1 MAGMSNACQPTH
13 SIDSLHR
20 TIADMADE
28 IKRLKE
34 QLHLATRKQ
43 FGKQSEAFSPDQGL
57 LFTTD
62 DVEIIT
68 TDLDEE
74 DETSNP
80 PKSNRSPTR
89 QSVMVKKGTPVERRE
104 LDLDDADKQCDC
116 CGGELHKIGEDCS
129 YQLEYIPAQTKVIET
144 ARPKYGCRDCE
155 TGIKQRPVP
164 ASPIPR
170 SMATPSILSYLII
183 SKYLDHQPLNR
194 IERILSRHG
203 IRLPRSTQ
211 CDWLMACAKLLK
223 PLVVSMR
230 TELLQSPQVFTDD
243 TILPL
248 QNDIKGRDRTIQSRM
263 WVYATQERTG
273 PPMVL
278 YDFTRTRQKEGPHAF
293 MKGYKGYVQA
303 DAYAGYDGLYAQGAK
318 EVACMAHLRR
328 KFFEVYE
335 QEKTPGPAHEVLA
348 QIAQLYKLEKRI
360 KHLSHKKR
368 KKQRRLHAKPLLK
381 RLRRWLERE
390 QLYRLPKGKLAKA
403 IGYALNHWAAFERYC
418 EAGYLEID
426 NNFSERQMKP
436 IALGRKNYLTT
447 GSERGGAAA
456 AVFYSLVESAKIN
469 QLNVYDY
476 LVDVLSKIPNR
487 SDEEL
492 SDLLP
497 YIWQSK
503 KEQA

>member
-1 MAGMSNACQPTH
+1 MAGMLTNSQPSNSVDA
-13 SIDSLHR
+13 LHR
-20 TIADMADE
+20 RIADMAEE
-28 IKRLKE
+28 IKWLKE

-62 DVEIIT
+62 DIEIVT
-68 TDLDEE
+68 TDIDEDEE
-74 DETSNP
+74 ATQHPERKKTQ
-80 PKSNRSPTR
+80 TR
-89 QSVMVKKGTPVERRE
+89 QSVMIKKGTPVERRE
-104 LDLDDADKQCDC
+104 LDLDEADKQCDC

-155 TGIKQRPVP
+155 TGIKRAAVP

-170 SMATPSILSYLII
+170 SMATPSLLSYLIV

-194 IERILSRHG
+194 IERIMGRHG

-223 PLVVSMR
+223 PLVTAMR
-230 TELLQSPQVFTDD
+230 AELLQSPQVFTDD

-248 QNDIKGRDRTIQSRM
+248 QNDVKGRDRTIQSRL
-263 WVYATQERTG
+263 WVYATQQRTG

-278 YDFTRTRQKEGPHAF
+278 YDFTRTREKAGPHNF
-293 MKGYKGYVQA
+293 LKEFTGYVQA
-303 DAYAGYDGLYAQGAK
+303 DAYSGYDGLYVQGAK
-318 EVACMAHLRR
+318 EIACMAHCRR

-335 QEKTPGPAHEVLA
+335 QEKTPGPAHDVLA
-348 QIAQLYKLEKRI
+348 QIALLYRIEKRI

-368 KKQRRLHAKPLLK
+368 KKQRRLHAKPVLK
-381 RLRRWLERE
+381 RLRRWLEH
-390 QLYRLPKGKLAKA
+390 QKLYRLPKGKLAKA
-403 IGYALNHWAAFERYC
+403 INYALNHWAALERYC

-426 NNFSERQMKP
+426 NNYSERQMKP

-447 GSERGGAAA
+447 GSERGGDAA
-456 AVFYSLVESAKIN
+456 AVFYSLIESAKVN
-469 QLNVYDY
+469 QLNPYDY
-476 LVDVLSKIPNR
+476 LVEVLGRMPTIR
-487 SDEEL
+487 DDEL
-492 SDLLP
+492 SSLLP
-497 YIWQSK
+497 YHWQAT
-503 KEQA
+503 KEHA